1 MYFCVKSYHFQM
13 LTPPLPH
20 PGNSSLKLC
29 KMEGLVALVLLM
41 ENPVALVALVALMA
55 LVAK

>member
-13 LTPPLPH
+13 LTPHLPN
-20 PGNSSLKLC
+20 PGNGTLKLC
-29 KMEGLVALVLLM
+29 KMLGLVALVALM
-41 ENPVALVALVALMA
+41 ENPVALVALVALKA